1 MATITK
7 QFLSASASTSGKG
20 IKVAATSSA
29 GTTIHQAVSGTTN
42 IDEVWLYASN
52 TSDSA
57 VILTIEFGDVGDVQ
71 HNIVTTVAASS
82 TELVVPGLILQNS
95 LYAKAFAG
103 TTNVITVFGFVNRLD
118 YS

>member
-7 QFLSASASTSGKG
+7 QFLSASTNGKG
-20 IKVAATSSA
+20 IKVAATASA
-29 GTTIHQAVSGTTN
+29 GTTIHQAVANTTDM
-42 IDEVWLYASN
+42 DEVWLYASN
-52 TSDSA
+52 TSASA

-103 TTNVITVFGFVNRLD
+103 SANVVTVFGYVNHLN
-118 YS
+118 Y